1 MFGSILKKYIIAVF
15 HVQIVEVCVWYKVI
29 FNEYFCYT
37 YTQKYS
43 CNIISLNT
51 TFFFFAKYVIK
62 IMMADLMD
70 RNHVLRD

>member
-1 MFGSILKKYIIAVF
+1 MIAGCVWFYTKKNIIAVF
-15 HVQIVEVCVWYKVI
+15 HVQIVEVCVWYKAI

-51 TFFFFAKYVIK
+51 TFVSFFFLLN
-62 IMMADLMD
+62 M
-70 RNHVLRD
+70 